1 MGSDIDVCGLECT
14 GSRPPFGMLFF
25 FYNHVTPPCYM
36 ATKYG
41 CYRFNSRVVM
51 PAL

>member
-1 MGSDIDVCGLECT
+1 MGSDIGVCGLECQVQVPH
-14 GSRPPFGMLFF
+14 SACCFF